1 MGYTIVL
8 QPIIQFVYNLVSIFY
23 LHIITLSITD
33 MLGVAI
39 STMGVITVGGGS
51 NSDILER
58 ISQCYDIL
66 PLVKCQYIYA
76 INYC

>member
-1 MGYTIVL
+1 MGNTIVL

-39 STMGVITVGGGS
+39 STMGVITIGGS
-51 NSDILER
+51 SNLDILDR
-58 ISQCYDIL
+58 ISFTLRDE
-66 PLVKCQYIYA
+66 
-76 INYC
+76 